1 MSLIHWWPLNGNTTD
16 LGISPCA
23 VSGTPAFAANGKIG
37 KCLSGGTLT
46 MPAAATAQ
54 VFNKD
59 AVSVCFWLYNGGSAG
74 CIFGTDPMSPPNNR
88 RFTLFQYPTANDLHW
103 SWQNEDSGG
112 TFTSGIVNGA
122 IPSNA

>member
-16 LGISPCA
+16 LGISPCT
-23 VSGTPAFAANGKIG
+23 VSGTPSFAANGKIG

-59 AVSVCFWLYNGGSAG
+59 TVSVCFWLYNGGSAG
-74 CIFGTDPMSPPNNR
+74 CIFGTEGMTAPNNR
-88 RFTLFQYPTANDLHW
+88 RFTLFQYPTTNDLHW
-103 SWQNEDSGG
+103 S
-112 TFTSGIVNGA
+112 
-122 IPSNA
+122 

>member
-16 LGISPCA
+16 LGISPCT
-23 VSGTPAFAANGKIG
+23 VSGTPSFATNGKIG
-37 KCLSGGTLT
+37 KCLNGGTLT

-74 CIFGTDPMSPPNNR
+74 CIFGTEGRTAPNNR

-112 TFTSGIVNGA
+112 TFTSGIANGA

>member
-23 VSGTPAFAANGKIG
+23 VSVSGTLSFAANGKIG
-37 KCLSGGTLT
+37 KCLSSGTLT

-59 AVSVCFWLYNGGSAG
+59 AVSICFWLYNGGSGG
-74 CIFGTDPMSPPNNR
+74 CIFGTDPMTPPNNR

-103 SWQNEDSGG
+103 S
-112 TFTSGIVNGA
+112 
-122 IPSNA
+122 

>member
-1 MSLIHWWPLNGNTTD
+1 MSLIHWWPLNGNTND
-16 LGISPCA
+16 LGILPCT

-37 KCLSGGTLT
+37 KCLSSGDLT

-59 AVSVCFWLYNGGSAG
+59 TVSVCFWLYNGGSTG
-74 CIFGTDPMSPPNNR
+74 CIFGTDGMTPPNNR
-88 RFTLFQYPTANDLHW
+88 RFSLYQYPTANDLHW

-112 TFTSGIVNGA
+112 TFTSGVKSGVIA
-122 IPSNA
+122 SNA

>member
-23 VSGTPAFAANGKIG
+23 VSGTPSFAANGKIG
-37 KCLSGGTLT
+37 KCLSSGTLT

-74 CIFGTDPMSPPNNR
+74 CIFGTEGMSAPNNR
-88 RFTLFQYPTANDLHW
+88 RFTLFQYPTTNDLHW

-112 TFTSGIVNGA
+112 TFTGGIASGA

>member
-16 LGISPCA
+16 LGISPCT
-23 VSGTPAFAANGKIG
+23 VSGTPTFAANGKIG
-37 KCLSGGTLT
+37 KCLNGGALT

-74 CIFGTDPMSPPNNR
+74 CIFGTEGMSAPNNR

-112 TFTSGIVNGA
+112 TFTSGIANGA

>member
-37 KCLSGGTLT
+37 KCLSDGTLT

-54 VFNKD
+54 AFNKD
-59 AVSVCFWLYNGGSAG
+59 AVSVCFWLYNGGSGG
-74 CIFGTDPMSPPNNR
+74 CIFGTDPMTPPNNR

-103 SWQNEDSGG
+103 S
-112 TFTSGIVNGA
+112 
-122 IPSNA
+122 